1 MSACGLRGRVHS
13 RIQGGAP
20 LCGAVPM
27 ERKRKE
33 EVDMTNILLEKKGY
47 IAVATINRPKALNAL
62 NSEVLSD
69 LDELVATVKA
79 DDEIRALVITGSGEK
94 AFVAGADIGEMS
106 TLTKEGGT
114 AFGKH
119 GNDVFRAIET
129 LPIPTIAAVNGY
141 ALGGGCEL
149 TLACDLR
156 IASDRA
162 KFGLPEVTLGI
173 IPGGGGTQRLPRL
186 IGVARAKEL
195 IFTGGVIDAKEA
207 DRIGLVNRVVPHDDL
222 MDTCRSLAKTIAQN
236 AGYAVSLAKEAINAS
251 GDTDLKN
258 GLRREADLL
267 GLAFA
272 THDKQEGMTAFLE
285 RRKPEF
291 TDF

>member
-1 MSACGLRGRVHS
+1 MS
-13 RIQGGAP
+13 
-20 LCGAVPM
+20 
-27 ERKRKE
+27 
-33 EVDMTNILLEKKGY
+33 LL
-47 IAVATINRPKALNAL
+47 AL
-62 NSEVLSD
+62 
-69 LDELVATVKA
+69 
-79 DDEIRALVITGSGEK
+79 
-94 AFVAGADIGEMS
+94 
-106 TLTKEGGT
+106 
-114 AFGKH
+114 
-119 GNDVFRAIET
+119 ET
-129 LPIPTIAAVNGY
+129 FNKLENMPQVTIAAVNGY

>member
-1 MSACGLRGRVHS
+1 MRQV
-13 RIQGGAP
+13 
-20 LCGAVPM
+20 
-27 ERKRKE
+27 
-33 EVDMTNILLEKKGY
+33 
-47 IAVATINRPKALNAL
+47 
-62 NSEVLSD
+62 
-69 LDELVATVKA
+69 
-79 DDEIRALVITGSGEK
+79 
-94 AFVAGADIGEMS
+94 
-106 TLTKEGGT
+106 
-114 AFGKH
+114 
-119 GNDVFRAIET
+119 
-129 LPIPTIAAVNGY
+129 TIAAVNGY

-251 GDTDLKN
+251 GDTDLKS
-258 GLRREADLL
+258 GLSSDPPMNWRVSALDRLTLVSDSDAHSPAKLGREADLL

>member
-1 MSACGLRGRVHS
+1 MQYTKLT
-13 RIQGGAP
+13 IEAP
-20 LCGAVPM
+20 
-27 ERKRKE
+27 
-33 EVDMTNILLEKKGY
+33 
-47 IAVATINRPKALNAL
+47 IAVLTIDRPECLNAL
-62 NSEVLSD
+62 NSQVYRD
-69 LDELVATVKA
+69 IVAAMANVRERDDVKV
-79 DDEIRALVITGSGEK
+79 VILTGAGEK
-94 AFVAGADIGEMS
+94 AFAAGADIAQMVDESPQAGRKLAGLCHAAADALES
-106 TLTKEGGT
+106 
-114 AFGKH
+114 ARQ
-119 GNDVFRAIET
+119 V
-129 LPIPTIAAVNGY
+129 TIAAVNGY

-156 IASDRA
+156 IASEKA

-186 IGVARAKEL
+186 IGMGRAKEL

-222 MDTCRSLAKTIAQN
+222 MDTCRALAKTIAKN
-236 AGYAVSLAKEAINAS
+236 ASYAVSLAKEAINSS

-258 GLRREADLL
+258 GLRQEADLL
-267 GLAFA
+267 GMAFS

>member
-1 MSACGLRGRVHS
+1 M
-13 RIQGGAP
+13 
-20 LCGAVPM
+20 
-27 ERKRKE
+27 
-33 EVDMTNILLEKKGY
+33 
-47 IAVATINRPKALNAL
+47 
-62 NSEVLSD
+62 
-69 LDELVATVKA
+69 
-79 DDEIRALVITGSGEK
+79 
-94 AFVAGADIGEMS
+94 
-106 TLTKEGGT
+106 
-114 AFGKH
+114 
-119 GNDVFRAIET
+119 
-129 LPIPTIAAVNGY
+129 
-141 ALGGGCEL
+141 
-149 TLACDLR
+149 
-156 IASDRA
+156 
-162 KFGLPEVTLGI
+162 
-173 IPGGGGTQRLPRL
+173 
-186 IGVARAKEL
+186 ARAKEL

-207 DRIGLVNRVVPHDDL
+207 DRIGLVNRIVPHDDL

>member
-1 MSACGLRGRVHS
+1 
-13 RIQGGAP
+13 
-20 LCGAVPM
+20 
-27 ERKRKE
+27 
-33 EVDMTNILLEKKGY
+33 MTNVLLEKKGH

-62 NSEVLSD
+62 NSQVLED
-69 LDELVATVKA
+69 IDQLVEQVKA

-106 TLTKEGGT
+106 TLTKAEGE
-114 AFGKH
+114 AFGKK
-119 GNDVFRAIET
+119 GNDVFRKLET
-129 LPIPTIAAVNGY
+129 LPIPTIAAVNGF

>member
-1 MSACGLRGRVHS
+1 
-13 RIQGGAP
+13 
-20 LCGAVPM
+20 M
-27 ERKRKE
+27 EYIRLTVE
-33 EVDMTNILLEKKGY
+33 GP
-47 IAVATINRPKALNAL
+47 IAVVTIHRPACRNAL
-62 NSEVLSD
+62 NSQVYREIIAALQDVRDRDDVRVVL
-69 LDELVATVKA
+69 L
-79 DDEIRALVITGSGEK
+79 TGAGDK
-94 AFVAGADIGEMS
+94 AFAAGADIAQMVQESPQSGRRLSALCHEAAE
-106 TLTKEGGT
+106 LL
-114 AFGKH
+114 
-119 GNDVFRAIET
+119 ET
-129 LPIPTIAAVNGY
+129 MRQVTIAAVNGY
-141 ALGGGCEL
+141 ALGGCEL

>member
-1 MSACGLRGRVHS
+1 
-13 RIQGGAP
+13 
-20 LCGAVPM
+20 M
-27 ERKRKE
+27 EYIRLTVE
-33 EVDMTNILLEKKGY
+33 GP
-47 IAVATINRPKALNAL
+47 IAVVTIHRPACRNAL
-62 NSEVLSD
+62 NSQVYREIIAALQDVRDWDDVRVVL
-69 LDELVATVKA
+69 L
-79 DDEIRALVITGSGEK
+79 TGAGDK
-94 AFVAGADIGEMS
+94 AFAAGADIAQMVQESPQSGRRLSALCHEAAE
-106 TLTKEGGT
+106 LL
-114 AFGKH
+114 
-119 GNDVFRAIET
+119 ET
-129 LPIPTIAAVNGY
+129 MRQVTIAAVNGY

-173 IPGGGGTQRLPRL
+173 IPGGGGTQRLPR
-186 IGVARAKEL
+186 L

>member
-1 MSACGLRGRVHS
+1 
-13 RIQGGAP
+13 
-20 LCGAVPM
+20 M
-27 ERKRKE
+27 EYIRLTVE
-33 EVDMTNILLEKKGY
+33 GP
-47 IAVATINRPKALNAL
+47 IAVVTIHRPACRNAL
-62 NSEVLSD
+62 NSQVYREIIAALQDVRDREDVRVVL
-69 LDELVATVKA
+69 L
-79 DDEIRALVITGSGEK
+79 TGAGDK
-94 AFVAGADIGEMS
+94 AFAAGADIAQMVQESPQSGRRLSALCHEAAE
-106 TLTKEGGT
+106 LL
-114 AFGKH
+114 
-119 GNDVFRAIET
+119 ET
-129 LPIPTIAAVNGY
+129 MRQVTIAAVNGY

-156 IASDRA
+156 IASD
-162 KFGLPEVTLGI
+162 TLGI

>member
-1 MSACGLRGRVHS
+1 MRRFMWALMLCVLAVGAGTIWYPYLAAERVS
-13 RIQGGAP
+13 TPFEA
-20 LCGAVPM
+20 A
-27 ERKRKE
+27 E
-33 EVDMTNILLEKKGY
+33 LLETMRQ
-47 IAVATINRPKALNAL
+47 V
-62 NSEVLSD
+62 
-69 LDELVATVKA
+69 
-79 DDEIRALVITGSGEK
+79 
-94 AFVAGADIGEMS
+94 
-106 TLTKEGGT
+106 
-114 AFGKH
+114 
-119 GNDVFRAIET
+119 
-129 LPIPTIAAVNGY
+129 TIAAVNGY

>member
-1 MSACGLRGRVHS
+1 MQYTKLT
-13 RIQGGAP
+13 IEAP
-20 LCGAVPM
+20 
-27 ERKRKE
+27 
-33 EVDMTNILLEKKGY
+33 
-47 IAVATINRPKALNAL
+47 IAVLTIDRPECLNAL
-62 NSEVLSD
+62 NSQVYRD
-69 LDELVATVKA
+69 IVAAMADVRERDDVKV
-79 DDEIRALVITGSGEK
+79 VILTGAGEK
-94 AFVAGADIGEMS
+94 AFAAGADIAQMVDESPQAGRELAGLCHAAADALES
-106 TLTKEGGT
+106 
-114 AFGKH
+114 ARQ
-119 GNDVFRAIET
+119 V
-129 LPIPTIAAVNGY
+129 TIAAVNGY

-156 IASDRA
+156 IASEKA

-186 IGVARAKEL
+186 IGMGRAKEL

-222 MDTCRSLAKTIAQN
+222 MDTCRALAKTIAKN
-236 AGYAVSLAKEAINAS
+236 ASYAVSLAKEAINAS

-258 GLRREADLL
+258 GLRQEADLL
-267 GLAFA
+267 GMAFS